1 MKRSKPIILSLILLL
16 SSFQLVLK
24 AQVPGVRHVPDSV
37 VNNFKTGKGYEY
49 ANDPAYWKKPAKPP
63 EDSWNMFD
71 KVFNPALWQLIG
83 YAFLGA
89 IFIFVLYRLIAN
101 VIYYRKV
108 KRTEQFFDS
117 ADDVMKLDEGSLK
130 SLLKE
135 LLAEGKYREAI
146 RTHYLLTLLSL
157 ESSGLI
163 KFDSNATNHD
173 YAHQLKDH
181 NAYSAFSFLTRMYE
195 YAWYGDVALSQQDYA
210 FAEKRF
216 ADFKQQF

>member
-1 MKRSKPIILSLILLL
+1 MNRSKPLILFVILL
-16 SSFQLVLK
+16 VSSFQLVLK
-24 AQVPGVRHVPDSV
+24 AQDPFVRHVPDTV
-37 VNNFKTGKGYEY
+37 VSGFKTGKGYEY
-49 ANDPAYWKKPAKPP
+49 ANDPAYWKKPAKPK
-63 EDSWNMFD
+63 EDSWNIYD

-101 VIYYRKV
+101 AIYYRKG
-108 KRTEQFFDS
+108 KRTEQFIDLS
-117 ADDVMKLDEGSLK
+117 DDVMKLDEGSLK

-157 ESSGLI
+157 ERSGLI

-181 NAYSAFSFLTRMYE
+181 RAYTAFSFLTRIYE
-195 YAWYGDVALSQQDYA
+195 YAWYGDMTLSQQDYT

-216 ADFKQQF
+216 ADFKQLF